1 MYEIKSR
8 KELISEIAL
17 ALQTNYDEGCF
28 YLNLTTQEVGFHA
41 PASFV
46 GEDCIWPHMGDE
58 VIRIDPL
65 ESWESFRSMVDFA
78 DGQSPKNADKLYRAL
93 NGSRPFA
100 RFKAAVD
107 ILDLLKEWYAFKD
120 KWFEERAE
128 EWLHENG
135 VDFLDGKIVAKGNT
149 PIFDGEDYEDWDED
163 EDWEEEDN
171 SKKEDESDDKQ

>member
-41 PASFV
+41 PASLV

-58 VIRIDPL
+58 VIRIDTL
-65 ESWESFRSMVDFA
+65 SSRDSFQAMEEFA
-78 DGQSPKNADKLYRAL
+78 DKQPEKIADKLYHSL

-107 ILDLLKEWYAFKD
+107 ILDRYAFKD
-120 KWFEERAE
+120 EYYMSCPTPCKESLTVADTEMDSRHFM
-128 EWLHENG
+128 
-135 VDFLDGKIVAKGNT
+135 DFFNHAMQGKRI
-149 PIFDGEDYEDWDED
+149 P
-163 EDWEEEDN
+163 
-171 SKKEDESDDKQ
+171 